1 MSTGFPALPIYRVW
15 QYLCRVK
22 ISTLC
27 VFCSSSDL
35 VAERFREDTIALADR
50 MVEERIALV
59 YGGGSVG
66 LMGILAD
73 RVLGGGGNVIGV
85 IPEFLRTEELAHEGL
100 TEMIVTQTMHER
112 KIEMSR
118 RADAFAVLPGGFG
131 TMDEFFEILT
141 WRQLGLHA
149 KPIIVA
155 NTGGW
160 FDPILSY
167 FRHAANLRMVS
178 RENLALVE
186 VVGAGEKIVET
197 LLRREDPAGSLPRL
211 SRS

>member
-1 MSTGFPALPIYRVW
+1 M
-15 QYLCRVK
+15 K
-22 ISTLC
+22 ISMLC
-27 VFCSSSDL
+27 VFCSSSNL
-35 VAERFREDTIALADR
+35 VPEHFREDTIALADR

-85 IPEFLRTEELAHEGL
+85 IPEFLCTEELAHEGL
-100 TEMIVTQTMHER
+100 TEMIITQTMHER

-167 FRHAANLRMVS
+167 FHNAESQRMVS
-178 RENLALVE
+178 RENLGLVE
-186 VVGAGEKIVET
+186 VVGAGENVVET
-197 LLRREDPAGSLPRL
+197 LLRRRDPAGTLPRL

>member
-1 MSTGFPALPIYRVW
+1 MD
-15 QYLCRVK
+15 

-35 VAERFREDTIALADR
+35 VPDRFRVDTVALADG
-50 MVEERIALV
+50 MVRTGISLV

-73 RVLGGGGNVIGV
+73 RVLGGGGNVVGV
-85 IPEFLRTEELAHEGL
+85 IPEFLRTKELAHEGL
-100 TEMIVTQTMHER
+100 TEMIVTKSMHER

-167 FRHAANLRMVS
+167 FRQAENRGMVS

-186 VVGAGEKIVET
+186 IVDAGEKVVET
-197 LLRREDPAGSLPRL
+197 LRGLRDPAGVIPRL
-211 SRS
+211 FRS

>member
-1 MSTGFPALPIYRVW
+1 MGNLA
-15 QYLCRVK
+15 
-22 ISTLC
+22 LC
-27 VFCSSSDL
+27 VFCSSSNL
-35 VAERFREDTIALADR
+35 VPEQFRKDAIALADR
-50 MVEERIALV
+50 MAEEKITLI

-73 RVLGGGGNVIGV
+73 RILGRGGKVIGV
-85 IPEFLRTEELAHEGL
+85 IPTFLRTEELAHEGL
-100 TEMIVTQTMHER
+100 TEMIVTQSMHER

-141 WRQLGLHA
+141 WKQLGLHA
-149 KPIIVA
+149 KPIVVA

-167 FRHAANLRMVS
+167 FLNAENQRMIS
-178 RENLALVE
+178 RQNLALVE
-186 VVGAGEKIVET
+186 IVGSGEQVVKA
-197 LLRREDPAGSLPRL
+197 LLGRRDPAGTPPRL
-211 SRS
+211 SRL

>member
-1 MSTGFPALPIYRVW
+1 M
-15 QYLCRVK
+15 K

-35 VAERFREDTIALADR
+35 VSEHFREDTIALADR

-112 KIEMSR
+112 KIEMGR

-197 LLRREDPAGSLPRL
+197 LLRRQDPAGSLPRL